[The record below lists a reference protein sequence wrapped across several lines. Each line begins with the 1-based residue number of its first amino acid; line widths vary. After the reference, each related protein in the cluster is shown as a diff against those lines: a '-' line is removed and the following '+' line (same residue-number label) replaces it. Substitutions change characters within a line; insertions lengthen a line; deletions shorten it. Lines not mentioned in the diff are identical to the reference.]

1 MISLENITVTFGKKE
16 SKVKALKN
24 VSLTIEKGEF
34 VVVTGKSG
42 CGKSTL
48 LNVMGGILSPE
59 EGRYRFDDLD
69 VYSQKDKGLAEF
81 RNKKI
86 GFIVQH
92 FALINELNVANNIML
107 PLRYRKKDEKNE
119 NADDIRLMDELGILE
134 KKGNFPNELS
144 GGQKQR
150 VAIARALIT
159 DPDMIIADEPTGAL
173 DEETGHH
180 IVDILKKINE
190 RGKTV
195 VMVTHDEELARE
207 GNRRVIMKDG
217 EIVDIIK
224 QA

>member
-1 MISLENITVTFGKKE
+1 MISIENITVTFGKKE
-16 SKVKALKN
+16 GKVSALKKI
-24 VSLTIEKGEF
+24 SLTIKKGEF
-34 VVVTGKSG
+34 VVITGKSG

-48 LNVMGGILSPE
+48 LNVLGGILPPE
-59 EGRYRFDDLD
+59 DGKYYYDNLD
-69 VYSQKDKGLAEF
+69 VYSQKDKDLAAF

-173 DEETGHH
+173 DEETGHN
-180 IVDILKKINE
+180 IMDILKKINE

-195 VMVTHDEELARE
+195 VMVTHDGELAQE

-217 EIVDIIK
+217 EIADIIK
-224 QA
+224 QG